1 MENTLM
7 HLKILLPY
15 KVFVDIKSV
24 KRIVVETTAGSY
36 GILPRRLDC
45 SAALLPGILE
55 YETEND
61 GVKYIALDDGIIIKA
76 GSEVLISVRNAMGD
90 APLGKLRAVVEQ
102 EMMQLDELEI
112 NARSVMAKLET
123 GFLRNFQKLR
133 K

>member
-15 KVFVDIKSV
+15 KVFEDLKSV
-24 KRIVVETTAGSY
+24 KKIVIETSAGSY

-45 SAALLPGILE
+45 VAALLPGILE
-55 YETEND
+55 YETENE
-61 GVKYIALDDGIIIKA
+61 GVKYIALDDGIMIKT
-76 GSEVLISVRNAMGD
+76 GSEVLISVRNAMGN

-102 EMMQLDELEI
+102 EMMQLDDLEI